1 MFKAKFFPNCSVY
14 DCEASTKG
22 SYTWKSIIQAKH
34 VMDLGSVWRIG
45 NGQSVKIRG
54 DRWLPQ
60 ISASKIVSQPR
71 SCHPDQRFVTSLIM
85 KSISGNRIDR
95 IRIFTP

>member
-1 MFKAKFFPNCSVY
+1 MRGVFSIRVFKPKFFPNCSVY

-60 ISASKIVSQPR
+60 NSAFKIVSPA
-71 SCHPDQRFVTSLIM
+71 SVLPPGS
-85 KSISGNRIDR
+85 
-95 IRIFTP
+95 

>member
-60 ISASKIVSQPR
+60 ISASKIVFRVSVLPPG
-71 SCHPDQRFVTSLIM
+71 SMVCDLIDQEEH
-85 KSISGNRIDR
+85 
-95 IRIFTP
+95 